1 MFETLNNHTMY
12 KLLLA
17 GGLILGSSVL
27 GQMESKQY
35 NYTKFKDNVPK
46 ITEEMYHLTPKEYH
60 DHPEFGKVAY
70 NAPCDNCFEL
80 IHKRTDSTK
89 LYVEHNSNGTHFY
102 SQAIYGLFHYEKEGQ
117 LLTYDP
123 RLSHKGN
130 YIYRSDNQD
139 TPTQLDISGRNSSFF
154 IGEKELKFNNELTLT
169 LIKNDDTEVN
179 LGQANWSNFT
189 VGEEGIY
196 ITDAWDGID
205 ITISYELDR
214 VKTNYVIND
223 ELTYLE
229 QVSFLRFSDNLV
241 LPENYTIVEG
251 DKEMFDSIGNRYG
264 EYYIRDEINV
274 KRFEIAKAFG
284 YDQSGIKQ
292 RSPSFYYELNN
303 TQLELFVPA
312 DWIIHEDAV
321 YPLIIDPLVTSTATQ
336 TSGWMSFQYNG
347 AWCSAAGSCNYNLI
361 VPRPANSEITGTTF
375 SAMYESLSGYCLYSC
390 YKSEA
395 AFKITS
401 PCGISPAAATTFWSC
416 SDPNPGQCTATNLD
430 VFTDLGN
437 CLGAACNGSV
447 TFQMQNSYCYCSTG
461 GNCGDNCQWM
471 PNNTWSMTLE
481 GHTLETLG
489 NQSTGN
495 GSLNITPVS
504 CSGGNVTLDP
514 TAQYGVPGYS
524 YSWST
529 GATTPTIS
537 IQPYPYNGQTVT
549 ANVTDACGVTRTA
562 QFQIQCPLAV
572 SLTAFN
578 VENLGKSVL
587 LEWITETET
596 NNDYFEV
603 YRSQDGKEFEVLEK
617 IKGAGNSNQT
627 LHYQFKDE
635 RPLLGVSYYKL
646 GIVDMDGNT
655 EYTDIKTVQRNSENQ
670 NIQLIP
676 NPAKEKVAIAFDF
689 PTTGAYQI
697 KIIDALGKE
706 KYNNIKELKKGMQ
719 TINVDTKSYGQ
730 GVYTVIIVTKNN
742 VNSARLIIN

>member
-1 MFETLNNHTMY
+1 MY
-12 KLLLA
+12 KLLLLA

-46 ITEEMYHLTPKEYH
+46 ITEEMYLLTPKEYH

-80 IHKRTDSTK
+80 IQKRTDSTK

-102 SQAIYGLFHYEKEGQ
+102 SQAIYGLFHYEKEGR

-179 LGQANWSNFT
+179 LGQANWSNYT

-229 QVSFLRFSDNLV
+229 QVSFLRFSDNLI

-251 DKEMFDSIGNRYG
+251 DKEMFDPNGNRFG

-274 KRFEIAKAFG
+274 KRFEIEKAFG
-284 YDQSGIKQ
+284 YDQSGIKE

-303 TQLELFVPA
+303 TQLELFVPT
-312 DWIIHEDAV
+312 DWLIHEDAV

-336 TSGWMSFQYNG
+336 TGG
-347 AWCSAAGSCNYNLI
+347 AMAFRYGGDFCVGGPNGSCNYNLI
-361 VPRPANSEITGTTF
+361 VPRPANSTITGTTF
-375 SAMYESLSGYCLYSC
+375 NAVYNTLIGYCAGC
-390 YKSEA
+390 WMREA
-395 AFKITS
+395 AYNIVSTCGVSGFWNCNSTS
-401 PCGISPAAATTFWSC
+401 PGT
-416 SDPNPGQCTATNLD
+416 CTAANYD
-430 VFTDLGN
+430 VFSELGN
-437 CLGAACNGSV
+437 CLGSACNGNV
-447 TFQMQNSYCYCSTG
+447 TFQIQNSYCYCGSSG
-461 GNCGDNCQWM
+461 CGASCQIM
-471 PNNTWSMTLE
+471 FNNTWSMTLE
-481 GHTLETLG
+481 GRTLETLG

-514 TAQYGVPGYS
+514 TPEYGVPGYS

-537 IQPYPYNGQTVT
+537 IQPYPYNGQTV
-549 ANVTDACGVTRTA
+549 AVDVTDACGVTRTA
-562 QFQIQCPLAV
+562 QFQIECPLAV

-587 LEWITETET
+587 LEWTTETET

-617 IKGAGNSNQT
+617 IKGVGNSNQT

-706 KYNNIKELKKGMQ
+706 KYNNVKELKKGMQ